1 MEASTITPSGAPG
14 GLRIR
19 ISAAVFRRTWLRAV
33 LLLGAPGAWFVLIYL
48 LALVILFISAFWT
61 VNSFTGQL
69 VHTWTLSNFKTLID
83 DPTYRTIALRT
94 IVIAAAVTATDAL
107 LAFPFAFYAARIARP
122 RIRAVLFVAV
132 LLPLWSSY
140 LVRVYAWRLILDRD
154 GFANWVLAQIGLG
167 PQHIAYTNVAMW
179 VVFSYIWLPFMVLP
193 IWTAIER
200 VPDSLL
206 EASADLGA
214 HGFRT
219 FRQVLVPMVLP
230 GVVAGSIFT
239 FSLTLGDFIT
249 PTLVGGAGSDFI
261 GNVVYSNVGVSSNVP
276 FAAAFAVVPV
286 IVMAIYLVIAR
297 RLGAFDAL

>member
-1 MEASTITPSGAPG
+1 
-14 GLRIR
+14 LRLR
-19 ISAAVFRRTWLRAV
+19 ASAAVFRRAWLRAV
-33 LLLGAPGAWFVLIYL
+33 LLLGAPGAWFALIYL
-48 LALVILFISAFWT
+48 LALVILFVSAFWR
-61 VNSFTGQL
+61 VDEFTGKL
-69 VHTWTLSNFKTLID
+69 VHSWTLQNFKTLID
-83 DPTYRTIALRT
+83 DPTYRRIALRT

-107 LAFPFAFYAARIARP
+107 LAFPFAFYAARVASR
-122 RIRAVLFVAV
+122 RMRTALFVAV

-154 GFANWVLAQIGLG
+154 GIANWALHQVGLG

-179 VVFSYIWLPFMVLP
+179 LVFSYIWLPFMVLP
-193 IWTAIER
+193 IWTSIER

-214 HGFRT
+214 HGFST
-219 FRQVLVPMVLP
+219 FRRVLLPMVLP

-261 GNVVYSNVGVSSNVP
+261 GNVVYSNVGVSNNVP
-276 FAAAFAVVPV
+276 FAAAFATVPL
-286 IVMAIYLVIAR
+286 IVMGAYLLLAR
-297 RLGAFDAL
+297 RLGAFEAL